1 MWNKSQWVREDISL
15 ARASELAPRDMCVL
29 RIASVALILAVSV
42 LANAGI
48 CFGRSL
54 VWCPFRRDRFTQSPG
69 AAAESLSVIDS
80 KKKQTK
86 KTKKKKPKR
95 TKKL

>member
-1 MWNKSQWVREDISL
+1 MWNKSQWVRDDISL

-80 KKKQTK
+80 QK
-86 KTKKKKPKR
+86 KTKKKTNNNKK
-95 TKKL
+95 TKMIL